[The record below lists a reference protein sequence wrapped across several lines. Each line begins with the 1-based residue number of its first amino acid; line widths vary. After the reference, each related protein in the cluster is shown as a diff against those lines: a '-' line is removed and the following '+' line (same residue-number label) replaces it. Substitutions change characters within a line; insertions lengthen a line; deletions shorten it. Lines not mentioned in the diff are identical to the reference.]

1 MEMKKLLT
9 SVLCAF
15 MLFLNCSSVLAVEF
29 DQSNIDNAYT
39 KICNYYKERKSLRS
53 LDEIIALE
61 ALGME
66 AENGYTLPDI
76 NGYVLRDDVSIG
88 DLSKGIIVYTLLGKN
103 PKDINGIN
111 LIEKLE
117 SYVKNDGSLQIGSYP
132 ETSNTQVWALYAL
145 ETVNSNKVE
154 SVANYLLGQKVGDN
168 DSFAFGFGGDFTS
181 ADVTGWCVEALTL
194 ANKKQEVLPAVSY
207 LQNNERYGDNGEW
220 GYSWGE
226 DEDPNSTSQACV
238 LMGLL
243 TYDKNKVLSGEYNY
257 NDNNP
262 LDVLADSQNADGTYW
277 NDQYIDYE
285 TFDTVRALGT
295 YKNGSVILKAQSA
308 YQDILKNQ
316 EENKTPTP
324 PKQPTNTKPNTSTE
338 TNKTQKPTSTN
349 KTVNAKVVETS
360 DNNNIIPY
368 LLILVLSTGLLVIN
382 KKKNEEND

>member
-1 MEMKKLLT
+1 
-9 SVLCAF
+9 
-15 MLFLNCSSVLAVEF
+15 
-29 DQSNIDNAYT
+29 
-39 KICNYYKERKSLRS
+39 
-53 LDEIIALE
+53 
-61 ALGME
+61 
-66 AENGYTLPDI
+66 
-76 NGYVLRDDVSIG
+76 
-88 DLSKGIIVYTLLGKN
+88 
-103 PKDINGIN
+103 
-111 LIEKLE
+111 
-117 SYVKNDGSLQIGSYP
+117 
-132 ETSNTQVWALYAL
+132 
-145 ETVNSNKVE
+145 
-154 SVANYLLGQKVGDN
+154 
-168 DSFAFGFGGDFTS
+168 
-181 ADVTGWCVEALTL
+181 
-194 ANKKQEVLPAVSY
+194 
-207 LQNNERYGDNGEW
+207 
-220 GYSWGE
+220 
-226 DEDPNSTSQACV
+226 
-238 LMGLL
+238 MGLL

-257 NDNNP
+257 NDINP
-262 LDVLADSQNADGTYW
+262 LDILADSQNTDGTYW